1 MDNVVQK
8 WLVLE
13 VEYQLLAQEVIGLAV
28 GRCMGL
34 FYADD
39 FIVGSRYL

>member
-13 VEYQLLAQEVIGLAV
+13 VEYQRFSQEVIGISV
-28 GRCMGL
+28 GRYMGL

-39 FIVGSRYL
+39 DIVGSRYL